1 MLVRGHPFD
10 LLSGIGRS
18 TGAFVE
24 EADYVQAV
32 KYARAESVEE
42 AVSLLQDGGAGARP
56 LAGGTDV
63 IVQARERTRDIDL
76 FVDIKHISEV
86 VAIEH
91 GGDGSLTIGAATPC
105 YEIYGDDSIAENFPI
120 LVDSTS
126 LIGGTAIQGRASLG
140 GNLCNSSPAAD
151 GIPSL
156 VVLEAQVEIAGP
168 NGRRTVAVEDF
179 CTGPGQNVLGSG
191 EFVVKLHFPA
201 PAEGSGARFLRFIPR
216 NEMDI
221 AVANAATQL
230 RLDRDGN
237 VSWARVSVGA
247 VAPTPLLVADAA
259 AAIVGQP
266 LSEET
271 IAAAAAASSAAAT
284 PITDMRGNIRQRVHL
299 AGVLTE
305 RTIRQA
311 AERAA

>member
-1 MLVRGHPFD
+1 M
-10 LLSGIGRS
+10 
-18 TGAFVE
+18 
-24 EADYVQAV
+24 QAV
-32 KYARAESVEE
+32 KYARASSVEE
-42 AVSLLQDGGAGARP
+42 AINLLREGGDTARP

-63 IVQARERTRDIDL
+63 IVQARERTRDISL
-76 FVDIKHISEV
+76 FVDIKHIPELIG
-86 VAIEH
+86 IEH
-91 GGDGSLTIGAATPC
+91 SADGLTIGAATPC
-105 YEIYGDDSIAENFPI
+105 YQIYGDEQIQSDYPI
-120 LVDSTS
+120 LVDSCS

-156 VVLEAQVEIAGP
+156 IVLEAQVEIAGP

-179 CTGPGQNVLGSG
+179 CTAPGRNVLAAG
-191 EFVVKLHFPA
+191 EFVTKLSFPK
-201 PAEGSGARFLRFIPR
+201 PAGGSGARFLRFIPR

-221 AVANAATQL
+221 AVTNAATQL
-230 RLDRDGN
+230 RLNGDGS
-237 VSWARVSVGA
+237 VAWARVSIGA

-259 AAIVGQP
+259 AALVGQP
-266 LSEET
+266 LSEQT
-271 IAAAAAASSAAAT
+271 IAAAADASRAAAN
-284 PITDMRGNIRQRVHL
+284 PITDMRGSIRQRVHL

>member
-1 MLVRGHPFD
+1 M
-10 LLSGIGRS
+10 
-18 TGAFVE
+18 
-24 EADYVQAV
+24 QAV

-42 AVSLLQDGGAGARP
+42 AVKLLQEGGEGARP

-76 FVDIKHISEV
+76 FVDIKHIPEV
-86 VAIEH
+86 VGIQH
-91 GGDGSLTIGAATPC
+91 GADGSLTIGAATPC
-105 YEIYGDDSIAENFPI
+105 YQIYGDPTIAENFPI

-156 VVLEAQVEIAGP
+156 IVLEAQVEIAGP
-168 NGRRTVAVEDF
+168 NGRRSVAVEDF
-179 CTGPGQNVLGSG
+179 CTSPGRNVLGSG
-191 EFVVKLHFPA
+191 EFAVSLSFPA

-221 AVANAATQL
+221 AVTNAATQL
-230 RLDRDGN
+230 RLNGDGS
-237 VSWARVSVGA
+237 VAWARVAIGA

-259 AAIVGQP
+259 QALVGQP
-266 LSEET
+266 LSEDS
-271 IAAAAAASSAAAT
+271 IAAAAAASRAAAN
-284 PITDMRGNIRQRVHL
+284 PIDDMRGSVRQRVHL

>member
-1 MLVRGHPFD
+1 M
-10 LLSGIGRS
+10 
-18 TGAFVE
+18 
-24 EADYVQAV
+24 QAV

-42 AVSLLQDGGAGARP
+42 AVSLLQDGGDGARP

-76 FVDIKHISEV
+76 FVDIKHIPEV
-86 VAIEH
+86 IGIEH
-91 GGDGSLTIGAATPC
+91 GADGSLTIGAATPC
-105 YEIYGDDSIAENFPI
+105 YEIYGDDTIAENFPV
-120 LVDSTS
+120 LVDSCS

-156 VVLEAQVEIAGP
+156 IVLEGQVEIAGP

-191 EFVVKLHFPA
+191 EFVVKLRFPA
-201 PAEGSGARFLRFIPR
+201 TGDRSGARFLRFIPR

-221 AVANAATQL
+221 AVANAASAV
-230 RLDRDGN
+230 RLDGDGN
-237 VSWARVSVGA
+237 VTWARVSVGA
-247 VAPTPLLVADAA
+247 IAPTPLLVGEAAD
-259 AAIVGQP
+259 AIVGQP

-271 IAAAAAASSAAAT
+271 IAAAAAASSAAAN
-284 PITDMRGNIRQRVHL
+284 PITDMRGSIRQRVHL

-311 AERAA
+311 AERAG

>member
-1 MLVRGHPFD
+1 M
-10 LLSGIGRS
+10 
-18 TGAFVE
+18 
-24 EADYVQAV
+24 QAV
-32 KYARAESVEE
+32 KYVRAASVEE
-42 AVSLLQDGGAGARP
+42 ASRLLLEGGAGARV

-76 FVDIKHISEV
+76 FVDVKHIPEV
-86 VAIEH
+86 MALSYDAA
-91 GGDGSLTIGAATPC
+91 DGLTIGAATPC
-105 YEIYGDDSIAENFPI
+105 YEIYGSETVRDLYPS

-151 GIPSL
+151 GIPTL
-156 VVLEAQVEIAGP
+156 IVLEATVEIAGP
-168 NGRRTVAVEDF
+168 NGRRSVAVEDF
-179 CTGPGQNVLGSG
+179 CTAPGRNVLDAG
-191 EFVVKLHFPA
+191 EFVVSLNFPA
-201 PAEGSGARFLRFIPR
+201 PAAGSGARFLRFIPR

-221 AVANAATQL
+221 AVTNAATQL
-230 RLDRDGN
+230 RIENGS
-237 VSWARVSVGA
+237 VAWARVAIGA

-259 AAIVGQP
+259 AALVGQP
-266 LSEET
+266 LSDDT
-271 IAAAAAASSAAAT
+271 IAAAAAASRAAAN
-284 PITDMRGNIRQRVHL
+284 PIDDMRGSIRQRVHL

>member
-1 MLVRGHPFD
+1 M
-10 LLSGIGRS
+10 
-18 TGAFVE
+18 
-24 EADYVQAV
+24 QAV

-42 AVSLLQDGGAGARP
+42 AVRLLQEGGEGARP

-76 FVDIKHISEV
+76 FVDIKHIPELIGIDYSDDS
-86 VAIEH
+86 
-91 GGDGSLTIGAATPC
+91 GLTIGAATPC
-105 YEIYGDDSIAENFPI
+105 YQIYGDATVQEKYPI

-156 VVLEAQVEIAGP
+156 IVLEGQVEIAGP
-168 NGRRTVAVEDF
+168 NGRRTVPVEDF
-179 CTGPGQNVLGSG
+179 CTSPGRNVLASG
-191 EFVVKLHFPA
+191 EFVVSMSFPA
-201 PAEGSGARFLRFIPR
+201 PAAGSGARFLRFIPR

-221 AVANAATQL
+221 AVTNAATQL
-230 RLDRDGN
+230 RLNGDGS
-237 VSWARVSVGA
+237 VAWARVSIGA
-247 VAPTPLLVADAA
+247 VAPTPLLVSDAA
-259 AAIVGQP
+259 EALVGRP
-266 LSEET
+266 LSEDS
-271 IAAAAAASSAAAT
+271 IAAAAAASRDAAN
-284 PITDMRGNIRQRVHL
+284 PIDDMRGSIRQRVHL

>member
-1 MLVRGHPFD
+1 M
-10 LLSGIGRS
+10 
-18 TGAFVE
+18 
-24 EADYVQAV
+24 QAV

-42 AVSLLQDGGAGARP
+42 AVNLLQAGGDGARP

-76 FVDIKHISEV
+76 FVDIKHIPELIG
-86 VAIEH
+86 IEYSDAA
-91 GGDGSLTIGAATPC
+91 GLTIGAATPC
-105 YEIYGDDSIAENFPI
+105 YQIYGDAVVQERYPI

-151 GIPSL
+151 AIPSL
-156 VVLEAQVEIAGP
+156 IVLEGQVQIAGP
-168 NGRRTVAVEDF
+168 SGRRSVAVEDF
-179 CTGPGQNVLGSG
+179 CTAPGRNVLERG
-191 EFVVKLHFPA
+191 EFVVSLSFPA

-221 AVANAATQL
+221 AVTNAATQL
-230 RLDRDGN
+230 RFNGDGS
-237 VSWARVSVGA
+237 VAWARVSVGA
-247 VAPTPLLVADAA
+247 VAPTPLLVSDAADAL
-259 AAIVGQP
+259 VGRP
-266 LSEET
+266 LSEDS
-271 IAAAAAASSAAAT
+271 IAAAAAASRSAAN
-284 PITDMRGNIRQRVHL
+284 PIDDMRGSIRQRVHL